1 MEQVREQTE
10 EILDQLSA
18 EQLELILLYA
28 QCVKDSEQVEL
39 KTGETVLLDDMD
51 LVDHPG

>member
-18 EQLELILLYA
+18 EQLELVLAYA
-28 QCVKDSEQVEL
+28 QCVKDSEHVEL
-39 KTGETVLLDDMD
+39 NTGETVLLDDGD
-51 LVDHPG
+51 LVDRPG